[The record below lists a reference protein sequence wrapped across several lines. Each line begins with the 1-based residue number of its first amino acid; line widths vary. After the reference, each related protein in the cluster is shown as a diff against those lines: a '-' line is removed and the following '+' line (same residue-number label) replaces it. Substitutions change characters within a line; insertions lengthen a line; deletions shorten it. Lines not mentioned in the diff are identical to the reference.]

1 MTFANVLIYVALIAL
16 VLARRFRGHPIDNV
30 RKLFVLPVVVTI
42 IGYADLTHGGLK
54 PLAVTLTVVGAILS
68 LGLGSLRGRA
78 DKVSQRD
85 GFPFVQWGVMSLVLF
100 CVNIAAKLVLD
111 IIGVA
116 AGETF
121 STAGKSLIFTLG
133 LTLVGEAIVL
143 SVRSG
148 AAWSGGAR
156 SGGARSGG
164 ARSGSAGQPP
174 RTSDAPAAWT
184 PDHEPAYSLRQ
195 DRQEGEYRQDREY
208 SQDRE
213 YRHEHHHH
221 DHHGRREN

>member
-16 VLARRFRGHPIDNV
+16 VLARRFRGHPIENV
-30 RKLFVLPVVVTI
+30 KKLFVLPVVVTI
-42 IGYADLTHGGLK
+42 IGYGDLTHGGLK
-54 PLAVTLTVVGAILS
+54 PLAVTLTVIGAILS

-78 DKVSQRD
+78 DKISQRD
-85 GFPFVQWGVMSLVLF
+85 GFPFVQWGVLSLILF
-100 CVNIAAKLVLD
+100 AVNIAAKLVLD
-111 IIGVA
+111 VIGVA

-156 SGGARSGG
+156 SG
-164 ARSGSAGQPP
+164 SAGQPP

-184 PDHEPAYSLRQ
+184 PDHEPAYPLRQDRQEGEYRQ

>member
-16 VLARRFRGHPIDNV
+16 VLARRFRGHPIENV
-30 RKLFVLPVVVTI
+30 KKLFVLPVVVTI
-42 IGYADLTHGGLK
+42 IGYGDLTHGGLK
-54 PLAVTLTVVGAILS
+54 PLAVTLTVIGAILS

-78 DKVSQRD
+78 DKISQRD
-85 GFPFVQWGVMSLVLF
+85 GFPFVQWGVLSLILF
-100 CVNIAAKLVLD
+100 AVNIAAKLVLD
-111 IIGVA
+111 VIGVA

-143 SVRSG
+143 SLRSG
-148 AAWSGGAR
+148 AAWSGAAWSGAAW
-156 SGGARSGG
+156 SGA

-195 DRQEGEYRQDREY
+195 DRQEGEYR
-208 SQDRE
+208 
-213 YRHEHHHH
+213 HEHHHH